1 MNPPKNRFHEN
12 VLNGQ
17 KVLQKLTTD
26 FDAMHAMVQDGE
38 IEEAYEYSFSAFSR
52 VCKLFRIASYLPT
65 LTGDPASA
73 NCLEMLLAAEI
84 PIQIGYTEQGWFKLY
99 LPFMLLPKKESGN
112 VKHLRFVLDAAF
124 KHFPEKFP
132 SGRTF
137 SECVII
143 YRHVYDRN
151 RPERVYR
158 DHDNIEVNFVTD
170 VVAQY
175 VMEDDDPMKCCHFYC
190 SAPGDHDGTEV
201 YVVPMNEFP
210 EWIELWN
217 KDDFSGVEIADFG
230 L

>member
-1 MNPPKNRFHEN
+1 MKTPKNRFHEN

-26 FDAMHAMVQDGE
+26 FNAMDAMIQDGE
-38 IEEAYEYSFSAFSR
+38 IEEAYNHSFNAFGR

-84 PIQIGYTEQGWFKLY
+84 PIQIGYTEQDWFKLY

-112 VKHLRFVLDAAF
+112 VKHLRVMLDAAF
-124 KHFPEKFP
+124 KHFPESFP
-132 SGRTF
+132 SGRIF
-137 SECVII
+137 SDCVII
-143 YRHVYDRN
+143 YRHVYERE

-175 VMEDDDPMKCCHFYC
+175 VMEDDAPMKCCHFYC
-190 SAPGDHDGTEV
+190 SDLGDHDGTEV
-201 YVVPMNEFP
+201 YVVPKNEFP
-210 EWIELWN
+210 KWVELWQ
-217 KDDFSGVEIADFG
+217 KDDFSGVKIADFG